1 MKRLL
6 LTFALICMTA
16 ITANATTV
24 SKEKAENVVSNLSG
38 EALSFL
44 SSRNDKEWDAA
55 AVEQKF
61 ASLLEEYFNVDYIGK
76 ASLGQYWRK
85 ANPSERKRYLETFRE
100 NIIKVY
106 SLRFKDYKEQTIKVV
121 KSSVRGRGDVIVFS
135 KILSGDGEQPPL
147 DLDWRVR
154 LQKDG
159 SYRIIDLTVAGV
171 SMLITQKNEYKAI
184 IEKNGGK
191 ISALIDELRKTID
204 SN

>member
-6 LTFALICMTA
+6 LTFALICMTV

-44 SSRNDKEWDAA
+44 SSINDKEWDAA

-61 ASLLEEYFNVDYIGK
+61 ATLLEEYFNVDYIGK

-85 ANPSERKRYLETFRE
+85 ANSSERKRYLDTFRE

-191 ISALIDELRKTID
+191 ISALIDELRKAID

>member
-1 MKRLL
+1 MKKILFTVL
-6 LTFALICMTA
+6 FFCLMSLNV
-16 ITANATTV
+16 NAATV
-24 SKEKAENVVSNLSG
+24 SKEKAENVVSSLSG

-44 SSRNDKEWDAA
+44 SSRADKEWDS
-55 AVEQKF
+55 AVVEKKF
-61 ASLLEEYFNVDYIGK
+61 ATLLEEYFNIDYIGK

-85 ANPSERKRYLETFRE
+85 ANSNDRKRYLDTFRE
-100 NIIKVY
+100 NIVKVY
-106 SLRFKDYKEQTIKVV
+106 SLRFKDYKEQTIKIV

-135 KILSGDGEQPPL
+135 KILSLDNEQPPL
-147 DLDWRVR
+147 DLNWRVR

-191 ISALIDELRKTID
+191 ISALIEELRKAID